1 MAQPIFRT
9 PAHLSPRTPED
20 FLCKGVAESYTDPA
34 QSLATLNEAVRR
46 RSSGMSLL
54 FRAQARASYAQVT
67 ADPADAQEAVADAN
81 VVNAVLPGNPVA
93 IAVSLKAHLVA
104 AGVYEEKEEF
114 DRREKSLQEAA
125 ADATALEQFP
135 RNQEAIL
142 GRVRYFKHV
151 RDDGT
156 MLEELRR
163 ARAELQSP
171 MLDYYYVLTLYRQG
185 HFEQALFALDHGIS
199 NHSATVQY
207 GRAYI
212 LAELSDGPERALQEF
227 HRQWQS
233 KRTGLD
239 SLILQ
244 AELRLLGRKAEA
256 VEACRK
262 LREQGVL
269 LPPWRDEWAD
279 RLLEYCCDLLSADNL
294 LKAAGSSRWN
304 RCEAHYYI
312 GITKLAEGNRNVARE
327 HFRNS
332 VATRVSDFYEYDWSR
347 AFLSRLERDPNW
359 PPWIPFKPEP

>member
-1 MAQPIFRT
+1 M
-9 PAHLSPRTPED
+9 
-20 FLCKGVAESYTDPA
+20 
-34 QSLATLNEAVRR
+34 
-46 RSSGMSLL
+46 
-54 FRAQARASYAQVT
+54 
-67 ADPADAQEAVADAN
+67 
-81 VVNAVLPGNPVA
+81 
-93 IAVSLKAHLVA
+93 
-104 AGVYEEKEEF
+104 
-114 DRREKSLQEAA
+114 
-125 ADATALEQFP
+125 
-135 RNQEAIL
+135 
-142 GRVRYFKHV
+142 
-151 RDDGT
+151 
-156 MLEELRR
+156 
-163 ARAELQSP
+163 
-171 MLDYYYVLTLYRQG
+171 
-185 HFEQALFALDHGIS
+185 
-199 NHSATVQY
+199 QY

-244 AELRLLGRKAEA
+244 AELRLLGRKTEA

-262 LREQGVL
+262 LREQGAL